1 MSEQLVREALEVALN
16 TWATSNSVQVAW
28 ENTEFVPTAD
38 AVHARAYLLPG
49 DKLSPFLAGVGRVHV
64 GVFQVS
70 LHMPQGYGTA
80 AASALVE
87 SLDAAF
93 TTTAP
98 LTAGG
103 VSVYITRPMG
113 AGPALPGDSGAYVV
127 PVSCAYRAPIA

>member
-1 MSEQLVREALEVALN
+1 MSLQLIREAMEVALS
-16 TWATSNSVQVAW
+16 TWASANSVSVAW
-28 ENTEFVPTAD
+28 ENVKFVPTAD
-38 AVHARAYLLPG
+38 APHARAYLLPG
-49 DKLSPFLAGVGRVHV
+49 EPQAPFLSGAGRVHV

-80 AASALVE
+80 AASALVD

-103 VSVYITRPMG
+103 VSVFIVRPMG
-113 AGPALPGDSGAYVV
+113 AGPAMPGDSGAYVV
-127 PVSCAYRAPIA
+127 PVSCEYRAAIA